1 VISICRPPDRKVRR
15 TGSCSRPSHHSF
27 ASDSSP
33 LITGSRV
40 SHLFNDHGRRPEG
53 DRSLTE
59 RTSKATAVSAT
70 PTGAHIW
77 ADRFDGAIK
86 NIFDLQNQVTA
97 SVVGAIA
104 LKMERAQIERA
115 RHKPTEKWMLSITI
129 CKACRGLIRQR
140 GKPTMM
146 HSLSGHARPAPSGS
160 VRSQDSL
167 PVICSPAAAAS
178 TITAKDNLS
187 T

>member
-140 GKPTMM
+140 GKPTMCTLYLGM
-146 HSLSGHARPAPSGS
+146 RDPRHPAQSVHRIRFRSFVRRPLQRARS
-160 VRSQDSL
+160 RRK
-167 PVICSPAAAAS
+167 I
-178 TITAKDNLS
+178 I
-187 T
+187 